1 MKRITVFFLLAVFAV
16 VFIATPAY
24 AGVWGWF
31 TNIAFDK
38 LASAVI
44 AGIFALLSM
53 FLGTKVMK
61 LHKVATEGKDFGIWL
76 YNSTRESSPGGA
88 KITGDELEKGLKEFG
103 EFGVAIINAVKNKQG

>member
-1 MKRITVFFLLAVFAV
+1 MKRFAILFLLAVLTVAVFAAPV
-16 VFIATPAY
+16 Y

-38 LASAVI
+38 LFGAVI

-53 FLGTKVMK
+53 FLGTKILK
-61 LHKVATEGKDFGIWL
+61 WRKVATEGKDFGIWL

-88 KITGDELEKGLKEFG
+88 KITGDELDDGLKEAG
-103 EFGVAIINAVKNKQG
+103 EFGVAIIEAVKKKE